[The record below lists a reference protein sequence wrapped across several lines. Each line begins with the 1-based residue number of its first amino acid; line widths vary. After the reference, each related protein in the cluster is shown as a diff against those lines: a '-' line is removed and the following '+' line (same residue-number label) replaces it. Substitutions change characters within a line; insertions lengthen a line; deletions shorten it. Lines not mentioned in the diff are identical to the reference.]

1 MELKFAFKKKRILF
15 LSDIHAPYQHPDCL
29 RFLKALKKKYKP
41 HLTISVGDLGDFH
54 DISFHKSDPRLP
66 NATTELEK
74 LQEFSRELEK
84 LFPKLIITQGNHDAL
99 PKRRLF
105 EEGIPESF
113 LKPYNDIY
121 GVGKGW
127 QFVDDLTL
135 KDGNEIIYVAHGIVK
150 DGKKL
155 AAQRGVHVVQGHY
168 HTECRIDYVSN
179 PRNLLWSMQ
188 VGCLI
193 DRVALAFAYDKLNL
207 NRPIIATGVVC
218 NGQPRLEPMILTAN
232 HKWIG
237 KLV

>member
-1 MELKFAFKKKRILF
+1 M
-15 LSDIHAPYQHPDCL
+15 PYHHPDSIK
-29 RFLKALKKKYKP
+29 FLAALKRKYKP
-41 HLTISVGDLGDFH
+41 QLVVSVGDLGDFH
-54 DISFHKSDPRLP
+54 NISFHKSDPRLP
-66 NATTELEK
+66 NANDELLA
-74 LQEFSRELEK
+74 LQKNSKELEK
-84 LFPKLIITQGNHDAL
+84 LFPKMIITQGNHDAL

-135 KDGNEIIYVAHGIVK
+135 KDGDEIIYVAHGIVK
-150 DGKKL
+150 DGKRL

-168 HTECRIDYVSN
+168 HTEARIDYVSN

-193 DRVALAFAYDKLNL
+193 DRIALAFAYDKLNL
-207 NRPIIATGVVC
+207 NRPIIACGMVV
-218 NGQPRLEPMILTAN
+218 NGQPKLEPMILTTK
-232 HKWIG
+232 HRWIG
-237 KLV
+237 RLV

>member
-1 MELKFAFKKKRILF
+1 MELKFKLRNSRILF
-15 LSDIHAPYQHPDCL
+15 ISDMHMPYHHPDSIK
-29 RFLKALKKKYKP
+29 FLAALKRKYKP
-41 HLTISVGDLGDFH
+41 QLVVSVGDLGDFH
-54 DISFHKSDPRLP
+54 NISFHKSDPRLP
-66 NATTELEK
+66 NANDELLA
-74 LQEFSRELEK
+74 LQKNSKELEK
-84 LFPKLIITQGNHDAL
+84 LFPKMIITQGNHDAL

-135 KDGNEIIYVAHGIVK
+135 KDGDEIIYVAHGIVK
-150 DGKKL
+150 DGKRL

-168 HTECRIDYVSN
+168 HTEARIDYVSN

-193 DRVALAFAYDKLNL
+193 DRIALAFAYDKLNL
-207 NRPIIATGVVC
+207 NRPIIACGMVV
-218 NGQPRLEPMILTAN
+218 NGQPKLEPMILTTK
-232 HKWIG
+232 HRWIG
-237 KLV
+237 RLV

>member
-29 RFLKALKKKYKP
+29 KFLKALKVKYKP
-41 HLTISVGDLGDFH
+41 HLVVSVGDLGDFH

-66 NATTELEK
+66 NATTELDK

-105 EEGIPESF
+105 DEGIPESF

-135 KDGNEIIYVAHGIVK
+135 KDGSEIIYVAHGIVK

-188 VGCLI
+188 TGCLI

-207 NRPIIATGVVC
+207 NRPIIATGVVV
-218 NGQPRLEPMILTAN
+218 NGQPRLEPMILTDK

>member
-15 LSDIHAPYQHPDCL
+15 LSDMHIPYQHPDCL
-29 RFLKALKKKYKP
+29 RFLKALKTKYKP
-41 HLTISVGDLGDFH
+41 HLVVSVGDLGDFH

-66 NATTELEK
+66 NATTELDNLQK
-74 LQEFSRELEK
+74 LSRELEK

-105 EEGIPESF
+105 DEGIPESF

-121 GVGKGW
+121 GVGDGW
-127 QFVDDLTL
+127 KFVDDLTL

-188 VGCLI
+188 TGCLI

-207 NRPIIATGVVC
+207 NRPIIATGVVV
-218 NGQPRLEPMILTAN
+218 NGQPRLEPMILTDK

-237 KLV
+237 RLA

>member
-1 MELKFAFKKKRILF
+1 MELKFTFKKKRILF
-15 LSDIHAPYQHPDCL
+15 LSDIHAPYQHKDCL

-41 HLTISVGDLGDFH
+41 HLVVSVGDLGDFH
-54 DISFHKSDPRLP
+54 NISFHKSDPRLP
-66 NATTELEK
+66 NATDELEK

-84 LFPKLIITQGNHDAL
+84 LFPKMIITQGNHDSL

-105 EEGIPESF
+105 DEGLPDSL
-113 LKPYNDIY
+113 LKPYNEIY

-127 QFVDDLTL
+127 LFVDDLTI

-150 DGKKL
+150 DGRKL

-168 HTECRIDYVSN
+168 HTDCRIDYVSN

-193 DRVALAFAYDKLNL
+193 DRVSLAFAYDKLNL
-207 NRPIIATGVVC
+207 NRPIIATGLAI
-218 NGQPRLEPMILTAN
+218 NGQPRLEPMVLTAN

>member
-1 MELKFAFKKKRILF
+1 MEIKFDFKKKRILF
-15 LSDIHAPYQHPDCL
+15 LSDMHVPYHHPDCFK
-29 RFLKALKKKYKP
+29 FLKALKVKYKP
-41 HLTISVGDLGDFH
+41 HLVVSVGDLADFH
-54 DISFHKSDPRLP
+54 NISFHKSDPRLP
-66 NATTELEK
+66 NANDELVA
-74 LQEFSRELEK
+74 LQEGARQLEK
-84 LFPKLIITQGNHDAL
+84 LFPKMIITQGNHDAL

-105 EEGIPESF
+105 DEGLPDSF

-127 QFVDDLTL
+127 VFVNDLTI
-135 KDGNEIIYVAHGIVK
+135 KHGSEIIYVAHGIVK
-150 DGKKL
+150 DGRKL

-193 DRVALAFAYDKLNL
+193 DREALAFAYDKLNL
-207 NRPIIATGVVC
+207 NRPIIATGLVLG
-218 NGQPRLEPMILTAN
+218 GQPRLEPMILTDK

-237 KLV
+237 RLV

>member
-29 RFLKALKKKYKP
+29 RFLKALKKEYKP
-41 HLTISVGDLGDFH
+41 HLVVSVGDLGDFH

-66 NATTELEK
+66 NATTELDK

-105 EEGIPESF
+105 DEGIPESF

-188 VGCLI
+188 TGCLI

-207 NRPIIATGVVC
+207 NRPIIATGVVV
-218 NGQPRLEPMILTAN
+218 NGQPRLEPMILTDK

-237 KLV
+237 RLV